1 MHADGCQLMRSDNY
15 QKDIYTDLQSKYK
28 HWRICR
34 EMMGEGGGTGGK
46 LKEENLGSLTDDQ
59 RHLMSEGAKAKGGWW
74 T

>member
-1 MHADGCQLMRSDNY
+1 MDVSRWEVTIIR
-15 QKDIYTDLQSKYK
+15 KIYTQIYK
-28 HWRICR
+28 VNINT
-34 EMMGEGGGTGGK
+34 EGSAEKWWGKGGTGGK